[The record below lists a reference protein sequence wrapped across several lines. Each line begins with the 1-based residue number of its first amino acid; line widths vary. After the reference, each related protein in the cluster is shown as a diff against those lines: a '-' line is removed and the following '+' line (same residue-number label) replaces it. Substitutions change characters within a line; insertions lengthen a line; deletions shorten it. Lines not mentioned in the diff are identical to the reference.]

1 AQHQQLGLRSICRKW
16 RHHQCGG
23 HAYRHRSHRIRTATE
38 HMHRHERASYHR
50 RTHRPRES
58 VETFMLMNRKQLSST
73 LSERT
78 SRGMTLVEI
87 LVTVVLISVGLL
99 GIAALQLTTLRS
111 NQEAL
116 IRSQASELANN
127 ILDRM
132 RANQA
137 GFLADQ
143 YNVDFDGT
151 GPAGTAAGNDL
162 ARSEE
167 RTSEVQSRAK

>member
-1 AQHQQLGLRSICRKW
+1 
-16 RHHQCGG
+16 
-23 HAYRHRSHRIRTATE
+23 
-38 HMHRHERASYHR
+38 
-50 RTHRPRES
+50 
-58 VETFMLMNRKQLSST
+58 MLMNRKQLSST
-73 LSERT
+73 LGERT

-116 IRSQASELANN
+116 IRSQASELAND

-162 ARSEE
+162 AAWQAEIDRLLPGAGAALPDGAGGAAGRIQRTPGTNIVTITIRWSEREDRVLGDASGSGSFETRSE
-167 RTSEVQSRAK
+167 V